1 MNFKGSGI
9 FQTAW
14 GLSTGNMSRFARQST
29 VEVLSITTNTISLL
43 YSWHLSMQTA
53 SFCMLTLVVTGVSAM
68 VYNYRLS
75 RARRVVENAFGI
87 LANRFRVFLTPIA
100 LAPHKVEMLCLLFYG
115 YRTYN
120 YYINCDEMN
129 NKLKSLEEM
138 SLMSKHRERLNRLN
152 T

>member
-120 YYINCDEMN
+120 YYINCD
-129 NKLKSLEEM
+129 
-138 SLMSKHRERLNRLN
+138 
-152 T
+152 